1 MLEGRMKVSSE
12 EHGVTVIF
20 RPASDQIQGLGWF
33 GSHPAG
39 C

>member
-1 MLEGRMKVSSE
+1 MLRGRMKVSSE

-20 RPASDQIQGLGWF
+20 RPASDKIQGLRWF
-33 GSHPAG
+33 GSDPAG